1 MAYIIRSDKSVTLS
15 TDKRNVFLIMIDKRE
30 KLSSFDA
37 LRVYSC
43 FAVMSYHAYITLW
56 GYSGLSVF
64 FVMSGFLCV
73 YNYFGDGKTSKLGL
87 GESLSFSLKKIKK
100 LYPLHLVMLVYPL
113 ITQLY
118 GLLNGLLPAWR
129 FFTKLAANVLLVH
142 AWIPVNEYYFS
153 FNVPSWYLSAMI
165 FLYLMLPFVL
175 RCMEKYRS
183 RRTALVTAL
192 AIFLLQIVSSVAA
205 EKIYIAAARPDP
217 VELAGFYQWF
227 VQVFPIYR
235 LGDFVIGG
243 NLAYFFLHEEKR
255 EISPI
260 RGTVAE
266 LSAIILTVLA
276 QFVYIR
282 VPKNTTCIFL
292 VSSAAL
298 VYAFALNSGYITSVL
313 TNKVIKYLAALSA
326 DIYLIHFPV
335 IMLAGVISTCLPL
348 DAGLQRAFFICF
360 VFGFTYGV
368 AILVKSIRRKNRRF
382 T

>member
-87 GESLSFSLKKIKK
+87 RESLSFSLKKIKK

-153 FNVPSWYLSAMI
+153 FNVPSWYLSAMM

-175 RCMEKYRS
+175 RCMEK
-183 RRTALVTAL
+183 
-192 AIFLLQIVSSVAA
+192 
-205 EKIYIAAARPDP
+205 
-217 VELAGFYQWF
+217 
-227 VQVFPIYR
+227 
-235 LGDFVIGG
+235 
-243 NLAYFFLHEEKR
+243 
-255 EISPI
+255 
-260 RGTVAE
+260 
-266 LSAIILTVLA
+266 
-276 QFVYIR
+276 
-282 VPKNTTCIFL
+282 
-292 VSSAAL
+292 
-298 VYAFALNSGYITSVL
+298 
-313 TNKVIKYLAALSA
+313 
-326 DIYLIHFPV
+326 
-335 IMLAGVISTCLPL
+335 
-348 DAGLQRAFFICF
+348 
-360 VFGFTYGV
+360 
-368 AILVKSIRRKNRRF
+368 
-382 T
+382 

>member
-1 MAYIIRSDKSVTLS
+1 MERDK
-15 TDKRNVFLIMIDKRE
+15 I
-30 KLSSFDA
+30 SSFDA

-43 FAVMSYHAYITLW
+43 FVVMGFHAYITLW

-87 GESLSFSLKKIKK
+87 GESLRFSLKKIKK
-100 LYPLHLVMLVYPL
+100 LYPLHLVMLIYPL
-113 ITQLY
+113 TTQLY

-129 FFTKLAANVLLVH
+129 FFTKLAANVLLIH
-142 AWIPVNEYYFS
+142 SWIPVNEYYFS
-153 FNVPSWYLSAMI
+153 FNVPSWYLSTMM
-165 FLYLMLPFVL
+165 FLYFMLPFVL

-192 AIFLLQIVSSVAA
+192 AVFLLQIASSAAA
-205 EKIYIAAARPDP
+205 EKIYIAAARPDS

-227 VQVFPIYR
+227 VQVLPIYR

-243 NLAYFFLHEEKR
+243 NLAYFFLHREKR
-255 EISPI
+255 ELSAIH
-260 RGTVAE
+260 GTVAE
-266 LSAIILTVLA
+266 LAAILLMVLA

-282 VPKNTTCIFL
+282 APKNTTCIFL

-348 DAGLQRAFFICF
+348 AAGLQRAFFICF